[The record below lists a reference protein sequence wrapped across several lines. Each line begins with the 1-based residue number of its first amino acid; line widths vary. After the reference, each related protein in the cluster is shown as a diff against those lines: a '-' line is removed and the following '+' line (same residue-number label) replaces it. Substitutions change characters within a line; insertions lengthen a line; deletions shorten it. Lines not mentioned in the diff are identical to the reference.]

1 MRDYSGTVISV
12 IDKYGFQENLISSR
26 NDAKHLSAFRRLIEQ
41 MGFDKYG
48 IENYINNVN
57 AKGSVTGFE
66 MAKFISSQGYVVF
79 FHTDVH
85 NYFNNTKRGS
95 IMLPKDMTDEQLVTT
110 ENMLLDLI
118 DEDFGIYMGIIT
130 PTQKGRRIIYQP
142 GPRILP
148 RVEENEVQ
156 YVK

>member
-12 IDKYGFQENLISSR
+12 IDQDGFQENLVSSR
-26 NDAKHLSAFRRLIEQ
+26 DDAKHLSAFRRLIEQ

-48 IENYINNVN
+48 IENYINSVN
-57 AKGSVTGFE
+57 TKGSITGFDI
-66 MAKFISSQGYVVF
+66 AKYISSQGYVVF

-85 NYFNNTKRGS
+85 NYFKNIRMGS
-95 IMLPKDMTDEQLVTT
+95 IMLPKNMTDEQVVTT
-110 ENMLLDLI
+110 EDMLLDLI
-118 DEDFGIYMGIIT
+118 DEEFGIYMGVIS
-130 PTQKGRRIIYQP
+130 PAQRGRRIIYQP
-142 GPRILP
+142 GPRIFP